1 MTRVVTAGRSPPRGD
16 TPQEERAP
24 PQGWG
29 REVREN
35 NTENRRE
42 KLGSSQGPSLGADVR
57 FVAAL

>member
-1 MTRVVTAGRSPPRGD
+1 MTRVVTADGSPQRGEQ
-16 TPQEERAP
+16 PQEERAP

-35 NTENRRE
+35 RTENRRE
-42 KLGSSQGPSLGADVR
+42 KLGSSQGPSLGAEVR